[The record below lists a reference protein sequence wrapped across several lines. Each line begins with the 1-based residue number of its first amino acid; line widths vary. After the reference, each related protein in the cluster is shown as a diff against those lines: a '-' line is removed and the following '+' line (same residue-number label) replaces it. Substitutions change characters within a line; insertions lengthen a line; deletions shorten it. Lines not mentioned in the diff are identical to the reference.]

1 MLPTNR
7 RAIPLRARNDL
18 VAKRIEYRGEGTWV
32 LKDPVGLKYHRLLA
46 EQYCV
51 LRLLDGE
58 RSLEELRDEVH
69 REFPAKTFSLLDIQ
83 NVVTDLHRKNL
94 LLTNRPGQG
103 DVLLAQERETR
114 RRRLMGA
121 LQSLL
126 YLRLPGWDPETT
138 LSGLY
143 PLVRFMFRRWAIAL
157 ATLFV
162 VSCWVLLAVQFS
174 HFRRALPEFDQFF
187 GWPNLIYLWI
197 TLAVAKIIH
206 EFGHGLSCKHFGGE
220 CHEMGV
226 MLLVFS
232 PCLYCDVTDSWMLKN
247 KWKRIAISSAGMSIE
262 VIISA
267 AAIVVWWNTTSG
279 LLHHLCLNV
288 FFVTTVTTVIF
299 NANPLMRFDGY
310 YMLSDWLEIPNLR
323 PKADRLLREKFAW
336 HCLGIESRPDPFL
349 PQTGRHWFVLFAIVA
364 GAYRWVVF
372 FGIMLFLY
380 TVLKPYGLQSIGISL
395 AVVSIAGLLFSMGR
409 NVYGLIAAPR
419 AEPMSYRK
427 IVISVSGL
435 AVLIAVGLMVPLP
448 LHVESSFLVGPVEA
462 QHVFI
467 VTPGRLVNV
476 AVEPGQ
482 YVKQGTLLARLK
494 NAEKEDARRK
504 LLVEQDVQNARV
516 DLYHAIDDLPREELA
531 NVRLRSIVKRL
542 EELDGQLQQLVIV
555 APEDGWVIA
564 PPYKQQ
570 PIRESLGD
578 PLHDWHGT
586 PLDAPNIGCYLYAG
600 TQLLSIAQ
608 SPQFQA
614 VILVDQS
621 DRNDIAVGQQVEL
634 KFDHLPVNSYFAE
647 VGEISERHLE
657 FAPKELSKNSGG
669 ELSTVVDRRGRERLT
684 SSAFQATA
692 ILTDDVQL
700 IRVGMQGRA
709 RFLIERRSAAMWLW
723 RYLRQTIHF
732 RL

>member
-1 MLPTNR
+1 MPSVQTGMLPTNR
-7 RAIPLRARNDL
+7 RAIPLLARDDL
-18 VAKRIEYRGEGTWV
+18 VAERIEFRGEETWV

-51 LRLLDGE
+51 LRSLDGE
-58 RSLEELRDEVH
+58 RSLEALRDEVH
-69 REFPAKTFSLLDIQ
+69 REFPAKTFSLLEIQ

-103 DVLLAQERETR
+103 DVLFAQERESR
-114 RRRLMGA
+114 QRRLMSM

-126 YLRLPGWDPETT
+126 YLKLPGWDPETT
-138 LSGLY
+138 LSRLY
-143 PLVRFMFRRWAIAL
+143 PLTRFMFRPWAIVA

-162 VSCWVLLAVQFS
+162 VSCWVLLVVQFA

-187 GWPNLIYLWI
+187 GWPNLIYLWS

-247 KWKRIAISSAGMSIE
+247 KWKRIAIAATGIHIE

-267 AAIVVWWNTTSG
+267 AAIFIWWNTTSG

-323 PKADRLLREKFAW
+323 PKADRMLRETFAW

-349 PQTGRHWFVLFAIVA
+349 PQTGRHWFVLFAIAA
-364 GAYRWVVF
+364 GVYRWVVF

-395 AVVSIAGLLFSMGR
+395 AVVSIAGLLYSMGR

-427 IVISVSGL
+427 IVISVLAFAGL
-435 AVLIAVGLMVPLP
+435 VAAALMVPLP
-448 LHVESSFLVGPVEA
+448 LHVESSFLVEPLEA
-462 QHVFI
+462 QHVFV
-467 VTPGRLVNV
+467 VTSGRLVDV

-482 YVKQGTLLARLK
+482 YVTKGTLLARLE
-494 NAEKEDARRK
+494 NVDKEDARRRF
-504 LLVEQDVQNARV
+504 LVEKDVQHARV
-516 DLYHAIDDLPREELA
+516 DLYHAIDDSPREELA
-531 NVRLRSIVKRL
+531 NVRLRSIDKRL
-542 EELDGQLQQLVIV
+542 EELDWQ
-555 APEDGWVIA
+555 
-564 PPYKQQ
+564 
-570 PIRESLGD
+570 
-578 PLHDWHGT
+578 
-586 PLDAPNIGCYLYAG
+586 
-600 TQLLSIAQ
+600 
-608 SPQFQA
+608 
-614 VILVDQS
+614 
-621 DRNDIAVGQQVEL
+621 
-634 KFDHLPVNSYFAE
+634 
-647 VGEISERHLE
+647 
-657 FAPKELSKNSGG
+657 
-669 ELSTVVDRRGRERLT
+669 
-684 SSAFQATA
+684 
-692 ILTDDVQL
+692 
-700 IRVGMQGRA
+700 
-709 RFLIERRSAAMWLW
+709 
-723 RYLRQTIHF
+723 
-732 RL
+732 